1 MAVLCRPHLTVGTV
15 VTEMGNKD
23 NGSDNWI
30 LEWWRPSGHTQLLKA
45 RWVVDNHNGQK
56 SQSNMCGRYVI
67 VKKKNSLYS
76 LEYSPPWVHPV
87 RLYFS
92 PKPSQ
97 TWKYDLS

>member
-67 VKKKNSLYS
+67 VKKKKFTLLLRTFSSLGPS
-76 LEYSPPWVHPV
+76 CETIFLTQTFSNLEI
-87 RLYFS
+87 
-92 PKPSQ
+92 
-97 TWKYDLS
+97 